1 MLYAAGPQLP
11 AHHPGQ
17 RAGGGLADITRH
29 QQVGT
34 QLIASAHT
42 ADNRYPQRLGRLDE
56 VQLGRY
62 GIYGIHNAVKAG
74 KVDLIGVFRHIKN
87 GVFRHFNIGV
97 DIPQPGGHH
106 GGLWLPYGGMQCHQ
120 LAVQVAFTHGIVV
133 DEGQLPHTGPAQ
145 GLTAPAAHA
154 PQAKDGHLFAGKCF
168 NGFLPQQQGR
178 PFKLAHAFPSRRRAS
193 FCWRISRPTNPS
205 MV

>member
-1 MLYAAGPQLP
+1 M
-11 AHHPGQ
+11 
-17 RAGGGLADITRH
+17 
-29 QQVGT
+29 
-34 QLIASAHT
+34 
-42 ADNRYPQRLGRLDE
+42 
-56 VQLGRY
+56 QLGRY

-74 KVDLIGVFRHIKN
+74 KVDLIGVFRHIKD

-97 DIPQPGGHH
+97 DIPQAGGHH
-106 GGLWLPYGGMQCHQ
+106 IGLFLPDGGLQSHQ
-120 LAVQVAFTHGIVV
+120 LAVQVAFTHGIMV

-145 GLTAPAAHA
+145 GLAAPAAHA
-154 PQAKDGHLFAGKCF
+154 PQPEDGDPFSGKGP
-168 NGFLPQQQGR
+168 NGVLPQQQGR